1 MNRPA
6 DRALEGKRVVVTGTE
21 TDFGRDLLHGMLA
34 GGSAYG
40 IGVATG
46 ALATREQVEHQVA
59 DAAERMGGPPDVVV
73 HAAMPEVAFEAI
85 DFSDVDDDRWEAVW
99 EGTMRTTL
107 FVLQAAFRAMQGRGG
122 AIVLVTPTVSMS
134 GAERLV
140 PYTTA
145 VEGQRLLAKSAA
157 RQWGPDGIRVNCVAP
172 APEHAPIGVE
182 SMAVSL
188 APPALGGP
196 GDVTDDIAPVAVWLA
211 SDAAHF
217 VTGVT
222 VCADGGV
229 WMAP

>member
-1 MNRPA
+1 MDAPLA
-6 DRALEGKRVVVTGTE
+6 GKRVVVTGTE
-21 TDFGRDLLHGMLA
+21 SDFGRDLLHGVL
-34 GGSAYG
+34 GGGPAQA

-46 ALATREQVEHQVA
+46 VLTTKEHVDVQI
-59 DAAERMGGPPDVVV
+59 DRAAEESGGPSDGVV
-73 HAAMPEVAFEAI
+73 HAAMPEVAFEAV
-85 DFSDVDDDRWEAVW
+85 DFADVDDARWEAVW
-99 EGTMRTTL
+99 EGTMRTAL
-107 FVLQAAFRAMQGRGG
+107 FVLQAAFRQMKGRGG

-145 VEGQRLLAKSAA
+145 IEGQRLLAKSAA

-172 APEHAPIGVE
+172 APEQVPIGVE
-182 SMAVSL
+182 SMSVSL

-196 GDVTDDIAPVAVWLA
+196 GDVRDDVAPVVVWLA

>member
-1 MNRPA
+1 MEQPLA
-6 DRALEGKRVVVTGTE
+6 GKRVLVTGTE
-21 TDFGRDLLHGMLA
+21 TDFGRDLLHGIL
-34 GGSAYG
+34 GGGPSHAT
-40 IGVATG
+40 GVAVSALETDAQVRRAFDRFVEDTG
-46 ALATREQVEHQVA
+46 GAP
-59 DAAERMGGPPDVVV
+59 DAVV
-73 HAAMPEVAFEAI
+73 HAAMPEVAFERV
-85 DFSDVDDDRWEAVW
+85 DFADVDDARWDAVW

-122 AIVLVTPTVSMS
+122 SVVLVTPTVSMS
-134 GAERLV
+134 GAEQLV

-145 VEGQRLLAKSAA
+145 VEGQRLMAKSAA

-172 APEHAPIGVE
+172 APEHVPIGVD
-182 SMAVSL
+182 SMSVSL

-196 GDVTDDIAPVAVWLA
+196 GDIVSDVAPVVVWLA

>member
-1 MNRPA
+1 MDAPLA
-6 DRALEGKRVVVTGTE
+6 GKRVVVTGTE
-21 TDFGRDLLHGMLA
+21 SDVGRDLLEGVLDGGPAHATGIATDDLATKEQVDLQVEQAAEA
-34 GGSAYG
+34 GG
-40 IGVATG
+40 
-46 ALATREQVEHQVA
+46 
-59 DAAERMGGPPDVVV
+59 GPIDVVV
-73 HAAMPEVAFEAI
+73 HAAMPAIAFEAT
-85 DFSDVDDDRWEAVW
+85 DLADVDDERWDAVW
-99 EGTMRTTL
+99 EGTMRSTL
-107 FVLQAAFRAMQGRGG
+107 FVLQAAYRQMAGRGG
-122 AIVLVTPTVSMS
+122 SIVLVTPTVSMS

-172 APEHAPIGVE
+172 APEQVPIGVD
-182 SMAVSL
+182 SMSVSL

-196 GDVTDDIAPVAVWLA
+196 GDVTDDVGPVVVWLA

>member
-1 MNRPA
+1 VDRP
-6 DRALEGKRVVVTGTE
+6 LEGKRVVVTGTE
-21 TDFGRDLLHGMLA
+21 TDFGRDLLHGVLDGGPAHAIGFATGVLATKDQVDFQIDLAAEKA
-34 GGSAYG
+34 GGP
-40 IGVATG
+40 I
-46 ALATREQVEHQVA
+46 
-59 DAAERMGGPPDVVV
+59 DVVV
-73 HAAMPEVAFEAI
+73 HSAMPEVAFERV
-85 DFSDVDDDRWEAVW
+85 DFADVDDDRWEAVW
-99 EGTMRTTL
+99 EGTMRSAL
-107 FVLQAAFRAMQGRGG
+107 FVLQASFRAMKGRGG
-122 AIVLVTPTVSMS
+122 SIVLVTPTVSMS
-134 GAERLV
+134 GAEQLV

-172 APEHAPIGVE
+172 APELVPIGVE
-182 SMAVSL
+182 SMSVSL

-196 GDVTDDIAPVAVWLA
+196 GDVERAVAPVVVWLA

>member
-1 MNRPA
+1 
-6 DRALEGKRVVVTGTE
+6 
-21 TDFGRDLLHGMLA
+21 
-34 GGSAYG
+34 
-40 IGVATG
+40 
-46 ALATREQVEHQVA
+46 
-59 DAAERMGGPPDVVV
+59 
-73 HAAMPEVAFEAI
+73 
-85 DFSDVDDDRWEAVW
+85 
-99 EGTMRTTL
+99 MRTTL
-107 FVLQAAFRAMQGRGG
+107 FVLQAAHRQMEGRGG
-122 AIVLVTPTVSMS
+122 SIVLVTPTVSMS
-134 GAERLV
+134 GAARLV

-172 APEHAPIGVE
+172 APEHAPIGVD

-196 GDVTDDIAPVAVWLA
+196 GDVVADVAPVVAWLA

-217 VTGVT
+217 VTGAT

>member
-1 MNRPA
+1 VVAPLA
-6 DRALEGKRVVVTGTE
+6 GKRVVVTGTE
-21 TDFGRDLLHGMLA
+21 TDFGRALLGGMLA
-34 GGSAYG
+34 GDPSFGL
-40 IGVATG
+40 GVASD
-46 ALATREQVEHQVA
+46 ALTTKEQVDAQLA
-59 DAAERMGGPPDVVV
+59 SAAEAAGGPIDVVV
-73 HAAMPEVAFEAI
+73 HSAMPEVAFEPI
-85 DFSDVDDDRWEAVW
+85 DFADVDDARWDAVW
-99 EGTMRTTL
+99 EGTMRSTL
-107 FVLQAAFRAMQGRGG
+107 FVLQAGFREMQGRGG
-122 AIVLVTPTVSMS
+122 SVVLVTPTVSMS

-172 APEHAPIGVE
+172 APEQVPIGVE
-182 SMAVSL
+182 SMSVSL

-196 GDVTDDIAPVAVWLA
+196 GDVVTDVAPVVVWLA

>member
-1 MNRPA
+1 MGGPL
-6 DRALEGKRVVVTGTE
+6 DGKRVVVTGTE
-21 TDFGRDLLHGMLA
+21 TDVGRGLLRGVRGA
-34 GGSAYG
+34 GPSHLTG
-40 IGVATG
+40 IATG
-46 ALATREQVEHQVA
+46 ALGTRDEVDDQIGLVAEQA
-59 DAAERMGGPPDVVV
+59 GGPIDVVV
-73 HAAMPEVAFEAI
+73 HAAMPEIAFEAI
-85 DFSDVDDDRWEAVW
+85 DFADIDDVRWEAVW
-99 EGTMRTTL
+99 EGTMRSAL
-107 FVLQAAFRAMQGRGG
+107 FVLQAAFGQMQGRGG
-122 AIVLVTPTVSMS
+122 SIVLVTPTVSMS

-172 APEHAPIGVE
+172 APEQVPIGVE
-182 SMAVSL
+182 SMSVSL

-196 GDVTDDIAPVAVWLA
+196 GDVVDDIAPVVVWLA

>member
-1 MNRPA
+1 VDAPL
-6 DRALEGKRVVVTGTE
+6 DGKRVVVTGTE
-21 TDFGRDLLHGMLA
+21 TDFGRRLLDGVEGGRPSSLTGIATADIATKEQVDGHFDDLVA
-34 GGSAYG
+34 
-40 IGVATG
+40 ATG
-46 ALATREQVEHQVA
+46 
-59 DAAERMGGPPDVVV
+59 GPADVVV
-73 HAAMPEVAFEAI
+73 HAAMPEIAFERV
-85 DFSDVDDDRWEAVW
+85 DFADVDDDRWDAVW

-122 AIVLVTPTVSMS
+122 SIVLVTPTVSMS

-172 APEHAPIGVE
+172 APEQVPIGVE
-182 SMAVSL
+182 SMSVSL

-196 GDVTDDIAPVAVWLA
+196 GDVVTDVAPVAVWLA

-222 VCADGGV
+222 ICADGGV